1 MNEPATPSA
10 RRARRSRRRS
20 GGRAGRIAAR
30 RSPLAV
36 EARPVRPGLPGGRYK
51 PLTEAEMQQVYDTAL
66 RLLAEVGMGSPID
79 EFVSVVTA
87 AGGRVDSAGRLRY
100 PRGLVERAIST
111 AAKEWVWHGFDD
123 DHSIIVGG
131 DRVHF
136 GTAGAAVLMHEHA
149 TNTFRHTTA
158 ADVYDCAR
166 LVDTLDNI
174 HFYARTV
181 VARDVTDARELDI
194 TTAFAAMTGT
204 SKPIGTS
211 WFGRP
216 QVYDTVDMFDMA
228 LGGPGEFRKRPF
240 VAANN
245 TFVVPPMRFAEDAMK
260 AMVAQVETGMPINL
274 LSAGQA
280 GATSPAALAGSLTQA
295 LAECLGAL
303 TAVNLMNPGHPCV
316 MGMWPFVSD
325 LRTGAMS
332 GGSGEE
338 GILNA
343 AAAQLV
349 RWMGLPV
356 GVAAGMADSKVPDNQ
371 AGYEKGLNVALAG
384 HAGANLVYES
394 AGMLASLLS
403 CSLEALVIDN
413 DMLGS
418 INRTVRGIEVNEE
431 TLSADLI
438 AEVVAGPGHFLGS
451 PQTLKLMQTE
461 YIYPEIGDRDTPDNW
476 LEAGG
481 RDAAAVAHAH
491 VQKVMAEHHPSHVP
505 AAAVERIR
513 GAFPIRLPRRS

>member
-1 MNEPATPSA
+1 MTPGTTA
-10 RRARRSRRRS
+10 QHRSKTRRRS

-30 RSPLAV
+30 KAPLADDV
-36 EARPVRPGLPGGRYK
+36 RPVRPGLPSRRYK
-51 PLTEAEMQQVYDTAL
+51 PLRESEMQQVYDTAL
-66 RLLAEVGMGSPID
+66 TLLADVGMGSPIP
-79 EFVSVVTA
+79 EFVEAVTA
-87 AGGRVDSAGRLRY
+87 AGGRVDEAGRLRY
-100 PRGLVERAIST
+100 PRSVVESAIGT

-123 DHSIIVGG
+123 DKSVTVGG
-131 DRVHF
+131 NRVHF
-136 GTAGAAVLMHEHA
+136 GTGGAAVLMHDHA
-149 TNTFRHTTA
+149 TGTFRHTTA
-158 ADVYDCAR
+158 SDVYDCAR
-166 LVDTLDNI
+166 LVDTLNNI
-174 HFYARTV
+174 HFFARTV
-181 VARDVTDARELDI
+181 TARNLEDPRELDI
-194 TTAFAAMTGT
+194 TTAYAVMTGT
-204 SKPIGTS
+204 SKPVGTS
-211 WFGRP
+211 WFDRSH
-216 QVYDTVDMFDMA
+216 VYETVDMFDMA

-245 TFVVPPMRFAEDAMK
+245 TFVVPPMRFAEESAK
-260 AMVAQVETGMPINL
+260 CLVAQVETGMPINL

-280 GATSPAALAGSLTQA
+280 GATSPAALAGSLVQA
-295 LAECLGAL
+295 LAECLGVL
-303 TAVNLMNPGHPCV
+303 TTVNLLKPGHPCV
-316 MGMWPFVSD
+316 LGMWPFVSD

-338 GILNA
+338 GLINA

-349 RWMGLPV
+349 NWIGLPS

-371 AGYEKGLNVALAG
+371 AGYEKSLNIALAG

-418 INRTVRGIEVNEE
+418 INRSVRGIEVNEE

-451 PQTLKLMQTE
+451 EQTLKLMQTE
-461 YIYPEIGDRDTPDNW
+461 YIYPVIGDRDTPDNW

-481 RDAAAVAHAH
+481 KDASQMAHEHA
-491 VQKVMAEHHPSHVP
+491 QKVLAEHYPSHVP
-505 AAAVERIR
+505 VAVDARIR
-513 GAFPIRLPRRS
+513 RTFPVRLDRSG

>member
-1 MNEPATPSA
+1 MAE
-10 RRARRSRRRS
+10 REGGRRRG

-30 RSPLAV
+30 QAPLEV
-36 EARPVRPGLPGGRYK
+36 DVRPVRPGLPGGK
-51 PLTEAEMQQVYDTAL
+51 FAPLSESDMQQVYDTAL
-66 RLLAEVGMGSPID
+66 GLLENIGMGSPIE
-79 EFVSVVTA
+79 EFADVVTA
-87 AGGRVDSAGRLRY
+87 AGGHVDDAGRLRY
-100 PRGLVERAIST
+100 PRGVVEGAIAT

-123 DHSIIVGG
+123 DRSITVGG

-136 GTAGAAVLMHEHA
+136 GTAGAAVLMYDHETA
-149 TNTFRHTTA
+149 TFRPSTA
-158 ADVYDCAR
+158 VDVYDCAR

-174 HFYARTV
+174 HFFVRTV
-181 VARDVTDARELDI
+181 VARDMEDARLLDLN
-194 TTAFAAMTGT
+194 TAFAAMAGT
-204 SKPIGTS
+204 TKPIGTS
-211 WFGRP
+211 WFEREH
-216 QVYDTVDMFDMA
+216 VYETVDMFDMA

-245 TFVVPPMRFAEDAMK
+245 TFVVPPLRFAEESAR

-280 GATSPAALAGSLTQA
+280 GATSPAALAGSLAQA
-295 LAECLGAL
+295 LAECLAAL
-303 TAVNLMNPGHPCV
+303 TGVNLLSPGHPCV

-349 RWMGLPV
+349 NWMGLPS
-356 GVAAGMADSKVPDNQ
+356 GVAAGMADSKIPDNQ
-371 AGYEKGLNVALAG
+371 AGYEKGINIALAG
-384 HAGANLVYES
+384 QAGANLVYES
-394 AGMLASLLS
+394 AGMLASILS

-431 TLSADLI
+431 TLSAELI
-438 AEVVAGPGHFLGS
+438 AEVIAGPGHFLGS
-451 PQTLKLMQTE
+451 PQTLELMQRE
-461 YIYPEIGDRDTPDNW
+461 YVYPEIGDRDTPDNW
-476 LEAGG
+476 LDAGG
-481 RDAAAVAHAH
+481 KDARDRAHEH
-491 VQKVMAEHHPSHVP
+491 VQRVLAEHRPTHL
-505 AAAVERIR
+505 AADVDARIR
-513 GAFPIRLPRRS
+513 AAFPIGLPPRPS